1 MQTLVILLTASII
14 GTGTLCFICGALFG
28 ILCYRRIRQT
38 KKTLPQDIV
47 SGVVASNPP
56 NVPIYED
63 IILDESAVTIELSRN
78 IAYEQVRKT

>member
-1 MQTLVILLTASII
+1 MQTVVILLTGSNI

-38 KKTLPQDIV
+38 KTLPQDIV

-78 IAYEQVRKT
+78 IAYEQVQKT

>member
-1 MQTLVILLTASII
+1 MQTVVILLTSNI
-14 GTGTLCFICGALFG
+14 GTGTLCFICGVLFG

-38 KKTLPQDIV
+38 KTLPQDIV

-56 NVPIYED
+56 NVPVYED

-78 IAYEQVRKT
+78 VAYEQAQKT

>member
-1 MQTLVILLTASII
+1 MQTVVILLTSNI

-28 ILCYRRIRQT
+28 ILCYRIRQT
-38 KKTLPQDIV
+38 KTLPQDIV

-78 IAYEQVRKT
+78 IAYEQVQKT